1 MNRLGLRAKLLLAMF
16 LIISLSIGLVASQA
30 VLLFQQDKSSYIFDL
45 NASRAIK
52 ISDEVQANVR
62 HLTEKMRIFA
72 EAARLPVPE
81 GTDRRLMLSS
91 MLRQYPEFLLFSVR
105 EPDGALKNVFLS
117 RALSDLGLSVD
128 RMHAAYGAGALPLDR
143 LTAERPIIARLDLS
157 PKLATFT
164 LAVRGLPAPGAP
176 PAAAASAPVG
186 QAAPGQTAAP
196 AGEGQVPVLI
206 AEFPLNRLYTARGE
220 SKLFEIYVT
229 DGAGRPLVSV
239 AEGREAPGATAE
251 PGGAAVRSGFA
262 DLLPKSAQTAGTRE
276 YAASGV
282 PMLAAY
288 SPVGDL
294 GLFTIV
300 QIPKARAFEA
310 ASRLVTRSLIIAG
323 VVCAAALA
331 LVFLFASSLTKS
343 LVALTRATEQIGQGQ
358 FGVQVEVAGG
368 GEIAAL
374 AARFRRMTE
383 ELSTRETAL
392 RDANQRLMESEKMSA
407 LGQLGAG
414 IAHEVKNPLT
424 SIRGYAQMGQ
434 RKIPHDHPL
443 GEYFRTIEKETDR
456 SLEILKNLLKF
467 ARQETAEMSVIDLNA
482 VVADTVKLVSH
493 QLMMKE
499 VRLETRL
506 CEQWLQVNGNANQ
519 IEQVLLNLFINA
531 GDAMEG
537 KGGGTITVTTDVPDG
552 RNARILVADTGGGI
566 PPEVVSKIFDPFFT
580 TKPVGKG
587 TGLGL
592 SVSYGIVKEHK
603 GEISVQSKVG
613 EGTTFTIRIPIVQQ
627 AGETAPAAPAKEKR
641 VRVINLR

>member
-1 MNRLGLRAKLLLAMF
+1 MKRLGLRAKLLLAMF

-72 EAARLPVPE
+72 EAVRLPVAE
-81 GTDRRLMLSS
+81 GTDRRQMLSA

-105 EPDGALKNVFLS
+105 EPDGSLKNVFLS
-117 RALSDLGLSVD
+117 RALSDLGLSVEK
-128 RMHAAYGAGALPLDR
+128 MHAAYGTAGLPLER
-143 LTAERPIIARLDLS
+143 LTAERPIVARLDLS
-157 PKLATFT
+157 TKLPTFT
-164 LAVRGLPAPGAP
+164 LAVRGLPATGAP
-176 PAAAASAPVG
+176 PARGAVAGGAGAGAGGAAAG
-186 QAAPGQTAAP
+186 QATAA
-196 AGEGQVPVLI
+196 AGDVPILI

-239 AEGREAPGATAE
+239 TEGKEVSGGGTAPG
-251 PGGAAVRSGFA
+251 GFA

-310 ASRLVTRSLIIAG
+310 ARQLVTRSLLIAG
-323 VVCAAALA
+323 VVCVAALA

-358 FGVQVEVAGG
+358 FGVQVEVKGG

-374 AARFRRMTE
+374 AARFKRMTE
-383 ELSTRETAL
+383 ELSTREAAL
-392 RDANQRLMESEKMSA
+392 KDANQRLMESEKMSA

-414 IAHEVKNPLT
+414 IAHEVKNPMT

-434 RKIPHDHPL
+434 RKLPDGHPL
-443 GEYFRTIEKETDR
+443 GEYFRTIVRETDR

-467 ARQETAEMSVIDLNA
+467 ARQETAEMSIIDLNT
-482 VVADTVKLVSH
+482 VVSDTVKLVSH
-493 QLMMKE
+493 QLMMKD
-499 VRLETRL
+499 VRVEARL
-506 CEQWLQVNGNANQ
+506 CEQSLQVSGNANQ

-537 KGGGTITVTTDVPDG
+537 KGGGTITASTDMPDALT
-552 RNARILVADTGGGI
+552 ARIRVADTGSGI
-566 PPEVVSKIFDPFFT
+566 PPEVVGKIFDPFFT

-603 GEISVQSKVG
+603 GEIAVESKVG
-613 EGTTFTIRIPIVQQ
+613 EGTTFIIRIPIARQ
-627 AGETAPAAPAKEKR
+627 ASEGVAAAAPAKEKR

>member
-30 VLLFQQDKSSYIFDL
+30 VLLFQQDKSSYVFDL

-52 ISDEVQANVR
+52 IADEVQANVR

-72 EAARLPVPE
+72 EAARLPVPA
-81 GTDRRLMLSS
+81 GTDRRVMLSA

-105 EPDGALKNVFLS
+105 ETDGTLKNVFLS
-117 RALSDLGLSVD
+117 RALSDLGLSVEKI
-128 RMHAAYGAGALPLDR
+128 HSAYADGSVKFDAL
-143 LTAERPIIARLDLS
+143 TTERPIIARLNLS
-157 PKLATFT
+157 AKLPTFS
-164 LAVRGLPAPGAP
+164 LAVRGLPSGEAT
-176 PAAAASAPVG
+176 PA
-186 QAAPGQTAAP
+186 AAP
-196 AGEGQVPVLI
+196 AGVPVAAPAAEGPVLI

-229 DGAGRPLVSV
+229 DDGGRPLVSV
-239 AEGREAPGATAE
+239 TEGMESAVGA
-251 PGGAAVRSGFA
+251 GAAGSFG
-262 DLLPKSAQTAGTRE
+262 DLLPKTAQTAGTRD

-282 PMLAAY
+282 SMLAAY

-310 ASRLVTRSLIIAG
+310 ARRLVTRSLIIAG
-323 VVCAAALA
+323 VVCVAALA
-331 LVFLFASSLTKS
+331 LVFLFASSLTRS
-343 LVALTRATEQIGQGQ
+343 LVTLARATEQIGRGQ
-358 FGVQVEVAGG
+358 FDVEVPVTGG

-374 AARFRRMTE
+374 ATRFQRMTE
-383 ELSTRETAL
+383 ELSTREHAL
-392 RDANQRLMESEKMSA
+392 KEANRRLMESEKMSA

-443 GEYFRTIEKETDR
+443 SEYFKTIEKETDR

-467 ARQETAEMSVIDLNA
+467 SRQETAEMTVIDLNA

-499 VRLETRL
+499 VRLEPHL
-506 CEQWLQVNGNANQ
+506 WAQSLFVNGNANQ

-537 KGGGTITVTTDVPDG
+537 KGEGRITVTVDAPEASM
-552 RNARILVADTGGGI
+552 ARIRVGDNGSGI
-566 PPEVVSKIFDPFFT
+566 PPEVVGKIFDPFFT

-603 GEISVQSKVG
+603 GEISVESRMG
-613 EGTTFTIRIPIVQQ
+613 GGTTFTILIPRVQQ
-627 AGETAPAAPAKEKR
+627 SAEAAAAPSTAREKR

>member
-16 LIISLSIGLVASQA
+16 VIISLSIGLVASQA

-72 EAARLPVPE
+72 EAARLPVRE
-81 GTDRRLMLSS
+81 GTDRRLMLSA

-105 EPDGALKNVFLS
+105 EPDGTLKNVFLS
-117 RALSDLGLSVD
+117 RALSDLGLSVEK
-128 RMHAAYGAGALPLDR
+128 MHAAYTAGRLSFEG

-157 PKLATFT
+157 AKLPTFT
-164 LAVRGLPAPGAP
+164 LAVRGLPAPGGPPAP
-176 PAAAASAPVG
+176 DAAAGGASAGQAPAAA
-186 QAAPGQTAAP
+186 
-196 AGEGQVPVLI
+196 GEGPALI
-206 AEFPLNRLYTARGE
+206 AEFPLNRLYAARGE
-220 SKLFEIYVT
+220 SKLFEIYIT
-229 DGAGRPLVSV
+229 DGAGKPLVSV
-239 AEGREAPGATAE
+239 AEGKET
-251 PGGAAVRSGFA
+251 PGGAAPPGGFA

-294 GLFTIV
+294 GFYTIV
-300 QIPKARAFEA
+300 QIPKTRAFEA
-310 ASRLVTRSLIIAG
+310 ARQLVTRSLIIAG
-323 VVCAAALA
+323 IVCVAALM
-331 LVFLFASSLTKS
+331 LVFLFASSLTRS
-343 LVALTRATEQIGQGQ
+343 LVTLTRATEQIGQGQ
-358 FGVQVEVAGG
+358 FGVQVSVTGG

-374 AARFRRMTE
+374 AARFKRMTE
-383 ELSTRETAL
+383 ELSAREVAL
-392 RDANQRLMESEKMSA
+392 KDANQRLMESEKMSA

-443 GEYFRTIEKETDR
+443 GEYFKTIEKETDR

-467 ARQETAEMSVIDLNA
+467 SRQETAEMTVIDLNA

-499 VRLETRL
+499 VRLEPHL
-506 CEQWLQVNGNANQ
+506 WAQSLFVNGNANQ

-537 KGGGTITVTTDVPDG
+537 KGEGRITVTVDAPEATM
-552 RNARILVADTGGGI
+552 ARIRVCDNGSGI
-566 PPEVVSKIFDPFFT
+566 PPEVVGKIFDPFFT

-603 GEISVQSKVG
+603 GEISVESRIG
-613 EGTTFTIRIPIVQQ
+613 DGTTFTILIPRVRQ
-627 AGETAPAAPAKEKR
+627 TAEAAAAPSSAKEKR

>member
-1 MNRLGLRAKLLLAMF
+1 MISRLRLRAKLLLAMF

-30 VLLFQQDKSSYIFDL
+30 VLLFQEDKSSYIFDL

-52 ISDEVQANVR
+52 ISDEVRANVR

-72 EAARLPVPE
+72 EAARLPVPP
-81 GTDRRLMLSS
+81 GTDRRLMLSA

-105 EPDGALKNVFLS
+105 DPDGTLKNIFLS
-117 RALSDLGLSVD
+117 RPLSDLGLSVEK
-128 RMHAAYGAGALPLDR
+128 MHGAYTAPGLPFEG
-143 LTAERPIIARLDLS
+143 LTAERPIVARLEMS
-157 PKLATFT
+157 AKLPTFT

-176 PAAAASAPVG
+176 PVKGGAAGGAAAG
-186 QAAPGQTAAP
+186 QAQAA
-196 AGEGQVPVLI
+196 AGQVPILI
-206 AEFPLNRLYTARGE
+206 AEFPLDRLYTARGE

-239 AEGREAPGATAE
+239 AEGRESPTGAPG
-251 PGGAAVRSGFA
+251 GFA
-262 DLLPKSAQTAGTRE
+262 GLLPKSAQTAGTRE

-310 ASRLVTRSLIIAG
+310 ARRLVTRSLIIAG
-323 VVCAAALA
+323 IVCVAALA
-331 LVFLFASSLTKS
+331 LVFLFASSLTRS
-343 LVALTRATEQIGQGQ
+343 LVALTRATEEIGRGK
-358 FGVQVEVAGG
+358 FGVQVSVAGG

-374 AARFRRMTE
+374 AARFKRMTE
-383 ELSTRETAL
+383 ELSTRDVAL

-443 GEYFRTIEKETDR
+443 SEYFKTIEKETDR

-467 ARQETAEMSVIDLNA
+467 SRQETAEMTVIDLNA
-482 VVADTVKLVSH
+482 VIADTVKLVSH

-499 VRLETRL
+499 VRLEPHL
-506 CEQWLQVNGNANQ
+506 FAQSLYVNGNANQ

-537 KGGGTITVTTDVPDG
+537 KGEGRITVTVDAPEASM
-552 RNARILVADTGGGI
+552 ARIRVGDNGSGI
-566 PPEVVSKIFDPFFT
+566 PPEVVGKIFDPFFT

-603 GEISVQSKVG
+603 GEISVESRMG
-613 EGTTFTIRIPIVQQ
+613 EGTTFTILIPRVQQ
-627 AGETAPAAPAKEKR
+627 SAEAAAAPSTAKEKR

>member
-1 MNRLGLRAKLLLAMF
+1 MNRMGLRAKLLLAMF
-16 LIISLSIGLVASQA
+16 LIISVSIGLVASQA
-30 VLLFQQDKSSYIFDL
+30 VLLFQQDKSSYVFDL

-52 ISDEVQANVR
+52 IADEVQANVR

-81 GTDRRLMLSS
+81 GTDRRVMLSA

-105 EPDGALKNVFLS
+105 ETDGTLKNVFLS
-117 RALSDLGLSVD
+117 RTLSDLGLSVEK
-128 RMHAAYGAGALPLDR
+128 MHVAYSEGALNLDA
-143 LTAERPIIARLDLS
+143 LTGERPSIARLILS
-157 PKLATFT
+157 AKLPTFT
-164 LAVRGLPAPGAP
+164 LAVRGLPSGGAP
-176 PAAAASAPVG
+176 AAGAAVGAAAA
-186 QAAPGQTAAP
+186 AP
-196 AGEGQVPVLI
+196 APDGAILI

-229 DGAGRPLVSV
+229 DTTGRPLISV
-239 AEGREAPGATAE
+239 TEGMESAVGA
-251 PGGAAVRSGFA
+251 GAAGSFA
-262 DLLPKSAQTAGTRE
+262 DLLPKTAQTAGTRE

-294 GLFTIV
+294 GLFSIV
-300 QIPKARAFEA
+300 QIRKARAFEA
-310 ASRLVTRSLIIAG
+310 ARRLVTRSLIIAG
-323 VVCAAALA
+323 VVCVGALA
-331 LVFLFASSLTKS
+331 LVFLFASSLTRS
-343 LVALTRATEQIGQGQ
+343 LVTLARATEQIGQGQ
-358 FGVQVEVAGG
+358 FDVQVPVTGG

-374 AARFRRMTE
+374 ATRFQRMTE
-383 ELSTRETAL
+383 ELSTREHAL
-392 RDANQRLMESEKMSA
+392 KNANQRLMESEKMSA

-443 GEYFRTIEKETDR
+443 SEYFKTIEKETDR

-467 ARQETAEMSVIDLNA
+467 SRQETAEMMVIDLNA

-499 VRLETRL
+499 VRLEPHL
-506 CEQWLQVNGNANQ
+506 FAQSLYVNGNANQ

-537 KGGGTITVTTDVPDG
+537 KGEGRITVTVDAPEASM
-552 RNARILVADTGGGI
+552 ARIRVGDNGSGI
-566 PPEVVSKIFDPFFT
+566 PPDVVGKIFDPFFT

-603 GEISVQSKVG
+603 GEISVESRMG
-613 EGTTFTIRIPIVQQ
+613 EGTTFTILIPRIQQ
-627 AGETAPAAPAKEKR
+627 SAEAAAAPSTAKEKR

>member
-1 MNRLGLRAKLLLAMF
+1 MKRLGLRTKLLLAMF
-16 LIISLSIGLVASQA
+16 VIISLSIGLVASQA
-30 VLLFQQDKSSYIFDL
+30 ILLFQQDKSSYIFDL

-81 GTDRRLMLSS
+81 GTDRRAMLSA

-105 EPDGALKNVFLS
+105 DPGGTLKNVFLS
-117 RALSDLGLSVD
+117 RTLSDLGLSVETMNGAYASGQVPFFALTSD
-128 RMHAAYGAGALPLDR
+128 RPIVARLGLSDR
-143 LTAERPIIARLDLS
+143 LP
-157 PKLATFT
+157 TFT
-164 LAVRGLPAPGAP
+164 LAVRGVAADGA
-176 PAAAASAPVG
+176 
-186 QAAPGQTAAP
+186 AAP
-196 AGEGQVPVLI
+196 AGAASASAQSDPAQQVPVLI
-206 AEFPLNRLYTARGE
+206 AEFPLDRLYTARGE

-239 AEGREAPGATAE
+239 AQGQVAASGQ
-251 PGGAAVRSGFA
+251 GGAGVFG
-262 DLLPKSAQTAGTRE
+262 DLLPRTAKTAGTRE
-276 YAASGV
+276 YTASGV

-310 ASRLVTRSLIIAG
+310 ARQLVTRSIIIAG
-323 VVCAAALA
+323 AVCAAALA
-331 LVFLFASSLTKS
+331 LVFLFASSLTRS
-343 LVALTRATEQIGQGQ
+343 LVSLTRATEQIGQGQ
-358 FGVQVEVAGG
+358 FGIHVPVTGG

-374 AARFRRMTE
+374 ATRFQRMTE
-383 ELSTRETAL
+383 ELSTREHAL
-392 RDANQRLMESEKMSA
+392 KDANRRLMESEKMSA

-434 RKIPHDHPL
+434 RKIPQDHAL
-443 GEYFRTIEKETDR
+443 QEYFRTIEKETDR

-467 ARQETAEMSVIDLNA
+467 SRQETAEMTIIDLNA
-482 VVADTVKLVSH
+482 VVADTIKLVSH

-499 VRLETRL
+499 VRVEPRL
-506 CEQWLQVNGNANQ
+506 CVQSLHVRGNANQ

-537 KGGGTITVTTDVPDG
+537 KGGGTVTVTTEAPEAST
-552 RNARILVADTGGGI
+552 ARIRVADNGNGI
-566 PPEVVSKIFDPFFT
+566 PPEIVGKIFDPFFT

-603 GEISVQSKVG
+603 GEISVESRVG
-613 EGTTFTIRIPIVQQ
+613 EGATFTILMPRV
-627 AGETAPAAPAKEKR
+627 ETPAEAAAASSAKEKR

>member
-16 LIISLSIGLVASQA
+16 LIISVSIGLLASQA
-30 VLLFQQDKSSYIFDL
+30 VLLFQQDKSSTIFDL

-72 EAARLPVPE
+72 EAARLPVPD
-81 GTDRRLMLSS
+81 GTDRRVMLSS

-105 EPDGALKNVFLS
+105 EPDGVLKNVFLS
-117 RALSDLGLSVD
+117 RALSDLGLSVEK
-128 RMHAAYGAGALPLDR
+128 MHTAYGGGALPLDA
-143 LTAERPIIARLDLS
+143 LTAERPILARLDLS
-157 PKLATFT
+157 AKLPTFT
-164 LAVRGLPAPGAP
+164 LAVRGLPAPGAFPAGAGSGPAQP
-176 PAAAASAPVG
+176 PTE
-186 QAAPGQTAAP
+186 AAPI
-196 AGEGQVPVLI
+196 LI
-206 AEFPLNRLYTARGE
+206 AEVPLNRLYTDRGE

-229 DGAGRPLVSV
+229 DAAGRPLVSV
-239 AEGREAPGATAE
+239 REGSEVPAGAAPGAFAE
-251 PGGAAVRSGFA
+251 
-262 DLLPKSAQTAGTRE
+262 LLPKKGQTAGTRE
-276 YAASGV
+276 YTASEV

-294 GLFTIV
+294 GLFTVV

-310 ASRLVTRSLIIAG
+310 ARRLVTRSLLIAG
-323 VVCAAALA
+323 VVCVAALA
-331 LVFLFASSLTKS
+331 LVFLFASSLTHS

-358 FGVQVEVAGG
+358 FGVHLEVAGG

-374 AARFRRMTE
+374 AARFKRMTE
-383 ELSTRETAL
+383 ELTTREAAL
-392 RDANQRLMESEKMSA
+392 KDANQRLMESEKMSA

-414 IAHEVKNPLT
+414 IVHEVKNPLT

-434 RKIPHDHPL
+434 RKIPDDSPL
-443 GEYFRTIEKETDR
+443 REYFRTIEKETDR

-467 ARQETAEMSVIDLNA
+467 ARQETAEMSIIDLNT
-482 VVADTVKLVSH
+482 VVSETVKLVAH
-493 QLMMKE
+493 QLMMKDVHVE
-499 VRLETRL
+499 ARL
-506 CEQWLQVNGNANQ
+506 CDESLSVHGNANQ

-537 KGGGTITVTTDVPDG
+537 KGGGTITASTDMPDPLT
-552 RNARILVADTGGGI
+552 ARIRVADTGSGI
-566 PPEVVSKIFDPFFT
+566 PPEVVKKIFDPFFT

-603 GEISVQSKVG
+603 GEIAVESKVG
-613 EGTTFTIRIPIVQQ
+613 EGTTFIIRIPIAQQ
-627 AGETAPAAPAKEKR
+627 ASERVAAAAPAKEKR
-641 VRVINLR
+641 VRVITLR

>member
-16 LIISLSIGLVASQA
+16 LIISVSIGLVASQA

-52 ISDEVQANVR
+52 IADEVQANVR

-81 GTDRRLMLSS
+81 GTDRRVMLSA

-105 EPDGALKNVFLS
+105 ETDGTLKNVFLS
-117 RALSDLGLSVD
+117 RALSDLGLSVET
-128 RMHAAYGAGALPLDR
+128 MHSAYTYGTLKFDAL
-143 LTAERPIIARLDLS
+143 TGERPIIERLNLS
-157 PKLATFT
+157 AKLPTFT
-164 LAVRGLPAPGAP
+164 LAVRGLPSGGAPAALAAPGA
-176 PAAAASAPVG
+176 AAAAPAPDG
-186 QAAPGQTAAP
+186 
-196 AGEGQVPVLI
+196 PVLI
-206 AEFPLNRLYTARGE
+206 AEFPLDRLYTARGE

-229 DGAGRPLVSV
+229 DTTGRPLISV
-239 AEGREAPGATAE
+239 TEGMESAVGA
-251 PGGAAVRSGFA
+251 GAAGSFA
-262 DLLPKSAQTAGTRE
+262 DLLPKTAQTAGTRE

-294 GLFTIV
+294 GLFSIV
-300 QIPKARAFEA
+300 QIRKARAFEA
-310 ASRLVTRSLIIAG
+310 ARRLVTRSLIIAG
-323 VVCAAALA
+323 VVCVGALA
-331 LVFLFASSLTKS
+331 LVFLFASSLTRS
-343 LVALTRATEQIGQGQ
+343 LVTLARATEQIGQGQ
-358 FGVQVEVAGG
+358 FDVQVPVTGG

-374 AARFRRMTE
+374 ATRFQRMTE
-383 ELSTRETAL
+383 ELSTREHAL
-392 RDANQRLMESEKMSA
+392 KNANQRLMESEKMSA

-443 GEYFRTIEKETDR
+443 SEYFKTIEKETDR

-467 ARQETAEMSVIDLNA
+467 SRQETAEMMVIDLNA

-499 VRLETRL
+499 VRLEPHL
-506 CEQWLQVNGNANQ
+506 FAQSLYVNGNANQ

-537 KGGGTITVTTDVPDG
+537 KREGRITVSVDAPEVSM
-552 RNARILVADTGGGI
+552 ARIRVGDNGSGI
-566 PPEVVSKIFDPFFT
+566 PPEVVGKIFDPFFT

-603 GEISVQSKVG
+603 GEISVESRMG
-613 EGTTFTIRIPIVQQ
+613 GGTTFTILIPRVQQ
-627 AGETAPAAPAKEKR
+627 SAEAAAAPSTAREKR